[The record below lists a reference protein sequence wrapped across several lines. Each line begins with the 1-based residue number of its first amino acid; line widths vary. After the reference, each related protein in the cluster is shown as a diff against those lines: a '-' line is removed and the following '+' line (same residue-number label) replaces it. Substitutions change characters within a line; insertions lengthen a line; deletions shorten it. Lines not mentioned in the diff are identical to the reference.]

1 MADAH
6 PWPAWFHDTVKE
18 AQLLTNRTLRNF
30 LLAHSA
36 ERWPEL
42 VKAACLYG
50 VLCLQVGAASLLL
63 CVVAPNPAGSRGG
76 GAVM

>member
-42 VKAACLYG
+42 VKGACLYG
-50 VLCLQVGAASLLL
+50 VLCLQVGAACLMRCGLH
-63 CVVAPNPAGSRGG
+63 PRGASIEG
-76 GAVM
+76 

>member
-6 PWPAWFHDTVKE
+6 PWPAWFQDSVKE

-42 VKAACLYG
+42 VKATLLYG
-50 VLCLQVGAASLLL
+50 VLCLQVNGRPLGTLTAWTH
-63 CVVAPNPAGSRGG
+63 PA
-76 GAVM
+76 